1 MFNHC
6 PRLSVVSSISYLR
19 HSWEWESF
27 SSQPPVDWAAIL
39 AHSSTVAVFS
49 TFMRPSAGAP
59 AGCFV
64 PKRCLHP
71 PAANAHLLHS
81 WSSAAPKEKVCY
93 GKLLIYNFYRT
104 KEPTASLKSSVAF
117 MNFSQN
123 FTCLSHRSWQ
133 NLILNNTNSTFI
145 VC

>member
-49 TFMRPSAGAP
+49 TFMRPPAGAP

-81 WSSAAPKEKVCY
+81 WSSAVPKEKVCY
-93 GKLLIYNFYRT
+93 GKLLIYNFCRT
-104 KEPTASLKSSVAF
+104 KEPTASLKSRVAF
-117 MNFSQN
+117 MNFSQH
-123 FTCLSHRSWQ
+123 FTCLPHRSWHK
-133 NLILNNTNSTFI
+133 LILNNTESTFT